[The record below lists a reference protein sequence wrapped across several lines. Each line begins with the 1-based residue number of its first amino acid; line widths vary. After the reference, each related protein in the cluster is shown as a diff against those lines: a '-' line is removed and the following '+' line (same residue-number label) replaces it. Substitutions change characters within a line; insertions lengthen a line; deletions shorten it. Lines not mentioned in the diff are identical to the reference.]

1 MQQGVIP
8 EALFCSEID
17 GLKDLQD
24 FILVEKPDEGFLRA
38 LLRDMQYPIGRF
50 SAFGTLEAH
59 HFRKG
64 FEGCKTLI
72 AGFGEIFA
80 FPLKLTEESQDEF
93 RGDMLY
99 PKGSDFN
106 AVIRGS
112 EGQKEPEGIPI
123 GFDGMGTD
131 PLDMGKVV
139 IEELMD

>member
-1 MQQGVIP
+1 
-8 EALFCSEID
+8 
-17 GLKDLQD
+17 
-24 FILVEKPDEGFLRA
+24 
-38 LLRDMQYPIGRF
+38 MQYPIGQF
-50 SAFGTLEAH
+50 SIFGTLEAH

-64 FEGCKTLI
+64 FKGCKTLI

-80 FPLKLTEESQDEF
+80 LPFEPTEESQDEF

-99 PKGSDFN
+99 PERADFS
-106 AVIRGS
+106 ALIRSS

-123 GFDGMGTD
+123 GFDGMGTN